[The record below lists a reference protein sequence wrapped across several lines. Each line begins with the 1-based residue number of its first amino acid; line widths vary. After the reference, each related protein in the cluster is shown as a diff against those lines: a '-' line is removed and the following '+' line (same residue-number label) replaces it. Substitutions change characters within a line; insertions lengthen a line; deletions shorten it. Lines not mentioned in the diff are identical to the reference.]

1 METMYSM
8 SLQLH
13 FGFVMVWLG
22 IIAFNAAMLQFAVQA
37 PDYVR
42 RARIAMP
49 FSVMAIAA
57 MAFTGTV
64 MMAAKHLDFT
74 LENVAMILITV
85 VLIVLESRRY
95 KTVRRLRTKVA
106 EALALYRPFALKL
119 LAAEFVVT
127 MLMTLWMSL
136 L

>member
-1 METMYSM
+1 MYSM

-13 FGFVMVWLG
+13 FGFVLVWLG
-22 IIAFNAAMLQFAVQA
+22 IIVFNGAMLQFAVQA
-37 PDYVR
+37 SDYVR
-42 RARIAMP
+42 RARVAIP

-64 MMAAKHLDFT
+64 MMAAKHLEFT
-74 LENVAMILITV
+74 LENIAMILLTV

-95 KTVRRLRTKVA
+95 KTVRRLRTKLP
-106 EALALYRPFALKL
+106 EALGLYRPYALKL
-119 LAAEFVVT
+119 LGAELVLT
-127 MLMTLWMSL
+127 MLMTVWMSL

>member
-1 METMYSM
+1 MYTT

-13 FGFVMVWLG
+13 FGLVIVWLG
-22 IIAFNAAMLQFAVQA
+22 VIAFNAAMVQFAVQA
-37 PDYVR
+37 PEYVR
-42 RARIAMP
+42 RARIVMP

-57 MAFTGTV
+57 LAFTGTV

-74 LENVAMILITV
+74 LENIAMILVTV
-85 VLIVLESRRY
+85 VLTVLEARRY
-95 KTVRRLRTKVA
+95 KTVRRIRTKVA

-119 LAAEFVVT
+119 LAAEFAVT